1 MNNSWALVGTSD
13 LGIGIDNNQI
23 TQSGNQLYL
32 AAKDGSIL
40 FRTLAIDLVLLMT
53 PVILDL
59 GPLIQLGELKYE
71 KMLL

>member
-1 MNNSWALVGTSD
+1 LNNSWALVGTSD